1 MNLSLYKKGLVYKL
15 LTAAQYP
22 ECRCKGV
29 IKAER
34 GKTMKTRALKKVLS
48 VICVIAMLMSLCVVG
63 LVGVSSAAEN
73 EYTLYHNGTV
83 TQVTLAEG
91 ADLPNPG
98 PYKGAR
104 FLGWYDETFTNE
116 YKTVGAKTTLYAKYS
131 AAIFDFEL
139 DASHYAHANTAVNY
153 TYGVTDPTDASNKV
167 AKYTIGPN
175 QYMAI
180 PITEGATKLYEF
192 KAGVEYTVYF
202 KYYGVNTT
210 GPVTLRVYNAKPDV
224 VDKTFSALQND
235 EAHRYIRPTEA
246 SAPYL
251 RPAPYPPYDN
261 WIEMTPLSGKWSTF
275 KMKVAFTQ
283 EDIDAG
289 RTALILHMQRN
300 DTGDAMLFDDLIVVE
315 DAVEVNVTLNN
326 ADSVTT
332 EKYIEGS
339 ELPKSNDP
347 NFTGWYDETF
357 TYKYEFAP
365 DTDVELYAKYKK
377 VFDTFESESKV
388 FDPNNKFPAD
398 NGFKIVVDPSDA
410 KNHVLSAPISSA
422 VVDNYAIRGAE
433 GIDAGYTV
441 VRGSLCTVKLR
452 YKASGI
458 GASGAKI
465 YFKTVD
471 NASIGKGAD
480 IGLLAGWEIA
490 LENTDDWKDIALN
503 VILSN
508 ESTIDLTTLKNL
520 VMAVVGGADSN
531 GTVLIDN
538 FSIGPYA
545 PPVDP
550 DSAEIEMDFEA
561 EGGFKWSVPDA
572 NKYNKTEGNGYVN
585 RGELITEDDN
595 TFFRVSHFKKKGA
608 YIYFTIDDG
617 LRQFNVADRGIYTIE
632 FDYKVHHSET
642 KSSIGLVFVKPTTA
656 DTGMLFSN
664 PVVEFDSFST
674 DNVTERDDK
683 DWTHVTY
690 TFGADLSAYEGY
702 TSIGLY
708 VFNDTGVPEI
718 NPDFNKLTAT
728 VVDFDNITVKTNSE
742 CIGDGMIIFDSIDG
756 SECAPLIAPSGEPI
770 GALPEPTKYGYEFD
784 GWKYDTEA
792 GAMAITSNTVMP
804 GFITNAYATW
814 KLAPGVVDFR
824 IHTNVP
830 EYDAKYKSIIA
841 FPGKPV
847 TTLPL
852 EEPTMP
858 GQVFAGWYYDSAFT
872 KPVSGKNAPAES
884 GDIYAMWGKAPFIC
898 DFEDYTPI
906 KANARAKY
914 VTDEDTGNNYLD
926 WWDGWVPDTS
936 NVKGVTSNYYN
947 SFIHNGNK
955 RFQVFSGSEYKVTFK
970 YKLLEGEIKVRGLTG
985 DFNAQWANRKDQTNG
1000 PNPEVVLNKVDPDNW
1015 HTATFTFVAAL
1026 NDPAHNFLGLGIQGL
1041 GHIYIDDIS
1050 IECEINSNNI
1060 YGSVIVL
1067 DTNGGKTITHVS
1079 GEVGSK
1085 IVLPTPVRSGYK
1097 FVGWYTDKTFTAK
1110 FTETTYTE
1118 QTLSAVARWQL
1129 GKYVEDFEELPNVV
1143 MTLAVDP
1150 AYTLYDNKVAGFDK
1164 SNVHSG
1170 VTALFRKG
1178 NSAGLKAFTTA
1189 RTSDLQLNV
1198 GDEYTL
1204 TMYVKPT
1211 AISDAA
1217 GTINMI
1223 NMASYTGIN
1232 SPSATNVIAKMADLK
1247 VGEWNKITYTFTAAS
1262 KYVGINTTAGNDM
1275 YIDDVTVTLKG
1286 YSGSANTGDSSV
1298 NPFVI
1303 VALVVLCAGA
1313 LLITG
1318 KKVFSK

>member
-1 MNLSLYKKGLVYKL
+1 
-15 LTAAQYP
+15 
-22 ECRCKGV
+22 
-29 IKAER
+29 
-34 GKTMKTRALKKVLS
+34 MKTHAFKKVLS
-48 VICVIAMLMSLCVVG
+48 VVCVIAMLMSVCVVG
-63 LVGVSSAAEN
+63 LVGIGAASATTVD
-73 EYTLYHNGTV
+73 YTLYFNGGKEV
-83 TQVTLAEG
+83 KTLEVG
-91 ADLPNPG
+91 AALPNPG
-98 PYKGAR
+98 PYKSAE
-104 FLGWYDETFTNE
+104 FLGWYDETFTQ
-116 YKTVGAKTTLYAKYS
+116 KQTTAGAITTLYAKYS
-131 AAIFDFEL
+131 SAIYGFEL
-139 DASHYAHANTAVNY
+139 EDPYYETIDPVNGW
-153 TYGVTDPTDASNKV
+153 TYGVTDPTNSRNKV
-167 AKYTIGPN
+167 AQIPLGNKHNHMVVTKYDGIN
-175 QYMAI
+175 NSA
-180 PITEGATKLYEF
+180 YEF
-192 KAGVEYTVYF
+192 KSGVEYTVYF
-202 KYYGVNTT
+202 RTYGVDITKESNAA
-210 GPVTLRVYNAKPDV
+210 LRIMATKPEAAGERYVGLDPW
-224 VDKTFSALQND
+224 ND
-235 EAHRYIRPTEA
+235 PEGKHSFIRPSYST
-246 SAPYL
+246 SPY
-251 RPAPYPPYDN
+251 AHATSDYAKN
-261 WIEMTPLSGKWSTF
+261 WLSVTPVSNTWSTF
-275 KMKVAFTQ
+275 VMKIEFSP
-283 EDIDAG
+283 EDIAAG
-289 RTALILHMQRN
+289 RTALKLHFNGKGGGNMLIDNLVIVENAKEAEVTFN
-300 DTGDAMLFDDLIVVE
+300 DNGTE
-315 DAVEVNVTLNN
+315 
-326 ADSVTT
+326 TT
-332 EKYIEGS
+332 EKYTEMAP
-339 ELPKSNDP
+339 LPSVKDP
-347 NFTGWYDETF
+347 NFLGWYDETLTF
-357 TYKYEFAP
+357 KYESAP
-365 DTDVELYAKYKK
+365 AVDTKLYARYIK
-377 VFDTFESESKV
+377 VFDIFEDESNV

-410 KNHVLSAPISSA
+410 KNHVLSAPISST
-422 VVDNYAIRGAE
+422 VVDNYAIRGAN
-433 GIDAGYTV
+433 GVDAGYTV
-441 VRGSLCTVKLR
+441 ARGSLCTVKLR

-471 NASIGKGAD
+471 NASIGNGVD
-480 IGLLAGWEIA
+480 VGLLEDWEIA
-490 LENTDDWKDIALN
+490 LENTDDWKDVALN

-585 RGELITEDDN
+585 RGELITEGDN

-608 YIYFTIDDG
+608 YIYFTIDNG

-642 KSSIGLVFVKPTTA
+642 KSSIGLLFVKPTTA
-656 DTGMLFSN
+656 DTGMLFSD
-664 PVVEFDSFST
+664 PVVEFASFSA
-674 DNVTERDDK
+674 DNVTERDDA

-690 TFGADLSAYEGY
+690 TFGADLSLYEGY

-708 VFNDTGVPEI
+708 VFNDTGVPEMD
-718 NPDFNKLTAT
+718 PDLNKLTAT

-742 CIGDGMIIFDSIDG
+742 CIGDGMIIFDSMGG
-756 SECAPLIAPSGEPI
+756 SECPTLIAPSGEPI
-770 GALPEPTKYGYEFD
+770 GALPEPTKYGYVFD

-792 GAMAITSNTVMP
+792 GAKDITSSTVMP

-814 KLAPGVVDFR
+814 KLAPGVVDFK

-830 EYDAKYKSIIA
+830 EYDAKYESIIA

-852 EEPTMP
+852 EEPTMS
-858 GQVFAGWYYDSAFT
+858 GQVFAGWYYDTAFT

-884 GDIYAMWGKAPFIC
+884 GDIYAMWGKAPFVC

-906 KANARAKY
+906 KPNVRAKY
-914 VTDEDTGNNYLD
+914 VTDDVTGNSYLD
-926 WWDGWVPDTS
+926 WWDGWTPETTTNIKGNTS
-936 NVKGVTSNYYN
+936 YHYN
-947 SFIHNGNK
+947 SNIHKGDM
-955 RFQVFSGSEYKVTFK
+955 RFRVFSGTEYKVTFK
-970 YKLLEGEIKVRGLTG
+970 YKLLEGEVKVQGLTG
-985 DFNAQWANRKDQTNG
+985 DEAGSWDNRKDQTEG
-1000 PNPEVVLNKVDPDNW
+1000 TNPEVVLNNVDPDNW
-1015 HTATFTFVAAL
+1015 QTATFSFVAAL
-1026 NDPAHNFLGLGIQGL
+1026 KDPAHNFLGLGILGL
-1041 GHIYIDDIS
+1041 GHVYIDDII
-1050 IECEINSNNI
+1050 IECEINNMNI

-1067 DTNGGKTITHVS
+1067 DTNGGKKITHVS

-1085 IVLPTPVRSGYK
+1085 IILPTPVRSGYK
-1097 FVGWYTDKTFTAK
+1097 FIGWYTDKTFTTK

-1143 MTLAVDP
+1143 KTLAVDP

-1211 AISDAA
+1211 AIGDAA

-1223 NMASYTGIN
+1223 DMASYTGIN

-1286 YSGSANTGDSSV
+1286 YTGSANTGDSSV